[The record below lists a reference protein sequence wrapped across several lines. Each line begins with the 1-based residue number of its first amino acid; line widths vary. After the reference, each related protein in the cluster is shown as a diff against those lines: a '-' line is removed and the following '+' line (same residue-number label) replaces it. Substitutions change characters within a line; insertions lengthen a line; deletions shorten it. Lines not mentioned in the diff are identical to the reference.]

1 MISFRSVKTRLT
13 LWYSCI
19 LAFFLIVFSGFM
31 LWVFT
36 EALYRDTD
44 AYLLNESRSLE
55 ESLARDLARVVANK
69 KILPQHHI
77 FSTSLYFDP
86 EVKAKLI
93 SRVRRWED
101 ETKKA
106 TRSRMMIRFMG
117 LDHTPLVMNLK
128 PWEKEVIFPD
138 FERDAIFMERGESF
152 QTIHFRQMPVRLY
165 YRLVRYRD
173 VPMFIIECGYSLAEM
188 ENSLTRFKLVIF
200 VSIPLAVL
208 ASFFA
213 GRYMASRAF
222 RPLDLMIREANKI
235 SGTDLKQ
242 KLPRTHTGDELDRLA
257 ETLNDMMD
265 RIDAS
270 KRVIQEFSSNITHEL
285 KTPLAIIR
293 GEIDVSTRRTRS
305 ADELVKSLRVIE
317 GETIE
322 MIRMVDDL
330 IFLVRTDARQLRYEM
345 AEVSLS
351 DVLKYVVEHFKERA
365 QAKKIHL
372 SASIES
378 SLVIKGDPVYLKRVF
393 NNLIDNALKF
403 TPDKGKVTVRAE
415 VQGKRAVV
423 AITDTGMGIEPE
435 KLSKVF
441 SRFYRTDAARKFEG
455 SGLGLNIVKAIC
467 DAHRAKIDIQ
477 STPQVGTTV
486 TIALPLL

>member
-19 LAFFLIVFSGFM
+19 LAFFLIVFSGVM
-31 LWVFT
+31 LWIFA

-44 AYLLNESRSLE
+44 SYLLNESRSLE
-55 ESLARDLARVVANK
+55 ESLGRELARVVSNK
-69 KILPQHHI
+69 KIIPQYQI

-93 SRVRRWED
+93 LRIRKWEED
-101 ETKKA
+101 TKKV
-106 TRSRMMIRFMG
+106 TRSRMMIRVMG

-138 FERDAIFMERGESF
+138 FERDAIFMETGESF
-152 QTIHFRQMPVRLY
+152 QTIHFRQTPVRLY
-165 YRLVRYRD
+165 YRLVHYRD
-173 VPMFIIECGYSLAEM
+173 VPLLVIECGNSLAET
-188 ENSLTRFKLVIF
+188 EATLTRFKLVIF
-200 VSIPLAVL
+200 ISIPLAVL

-257 ETLNDMMD
+257 ETLNEMMD

-293 GEIDVSTRRTRS
+293 GEIDVATRRNRP
-305 ADELVKSLRVIE
+305 AEDLVKSLRVIE

-345 AEVSLS
+345 S
-351 DVLKYVVEHFKERA
+351 DVSISEILNYVVAHFKDRA
-365 QAKKIHL
+365 HEKKIHL
-372 SASIES
+372 NPSIEP
-378 SLVIKGDPVYLKRVF
+378 SLFIKGDPVYLKRVF
-393 NNLIDNALKF
+393 TNLIDNALKF
-403 TPDKGKVTVRAE
+403 TPEKGKIVARAE
-415 VQGKRAVV
+415 SQGKRIVV
-423 AITDTGMGIEPE
+423 SITDTGMGIEPE

-455 SGLGLNIVKAIC
+455 SGLGLNIVKAIS

-477 STPQVGTTV
+477 STPQSGTTV
-486 TIALPLL
+486 SIAFPAS